1 MLDEFCIK
9 QTMKKILLS
18 LVAICSL
25 YNANAQVIE
34 KVNYLGA
41 LDKDPK
47 KDWTKTWT
55 NWDPKNASYGAITD
69 STTLNDAS
77 GEKSIT
83 GTLTLSASQVYLL
96 KTMLVIKSGGKLVI
110 PAGTVIRGR
119 GNTGATPKEYAT
131 VVVERGGRIE
141 AQGTQANPVVFTSA
155 LPIGSRERGNWGG
168 LFIAGNAPNN
178 QGASVQ
184 MEGFNNVSFNNQL
197 AFYGGNVENDNSGS
211 LTYVRLEF
219 GGFAFEPNKE
229 LNGITFASVGNAT
242 KVDNIQVSFSGDD
255 SYEWFG
261 GSVNCKHIIAYKG
274 TDDDFDTDFGYRG
287 SVQFG
292 IAQKDT
298 AYFDMSW
305 NVTGGSTSE
314 CFESDN
320 DASGSGKLPL
330 TSAVFT
336 NMTCVGPIPVG
347 AKYADLS
354 TTHKGAFR
362 RGARIRRNSRI
373 SIINSIFMGYRN
385 FIMLDGDST
394 LYAAGAR
401 PTVKPNDNFDLVRNN
416 YFCNSTSAFAPAA
429 ATANGLSETSTGY
442 FADSVSKW
450 LQFSKSKNMIDKVS
464 YTSGTVLIDPQNKTN
479 PNFRPVSTNADL
491 YNSSDYTYNV
501 YPKYGTF
508 VVCDSITRQP
518 KNLTVKTSSNA
529 EFNFAYSTA
538 DATFQWQ
545 SNTGSGFKNI
555 SGGQYTGTSNDSMI
569 VSNVTIANNG
579 AKFRCL
585 ISTRW
590 CNDSTSA
597 ALLSAIY
604 KACTL
609 ITTQPAANTK
619 ASGSNAVF
627 TIATNDNTAAIKWE
641 SDFDL
646 GMQSVPAT
654 SKYTGTAT
662 TSLTVKNVALRNH
675 GQTFRA
681 IAQTNVCADTS
692 NTALLNI
699 SDSCISYKSVR
710 VTDTLV
716 MKVNVSVSGVS
727 KSTNIKVYPVP
738 TKNELTID
746 NGNFTLMGG
755 YSIKIYSITGSL
767 VYSQTISQQQYTV
780 NLANWTGL
788 GVYTM
793 QVLDSNGAIIGTK
806 KIILE

>member
-1 MLDEFCIK
+1 
-9 QTMKKILLS
+9 MKKILLS
-18 LVAICSL
+18 IAAVCALLS
-25 YNANAQVIE
+25 ANAQVIE

-41 LDKDPK
+41 LDKDAK
-47 KDWTKTWT
+47 KDWTKNWT

-77 GEKSIT
+77 GEKLIT

-96 KTMLVIKSGGKLVI
+96 KTILVIKSGGKLVV
-110 PAGTVIRGR
+110 PAGTVVRGR
-119 GNTGATPKEYAT
+119 ANTGATPKEYAT
-131 VVVERGGRIE
+131 VVVERGGKIE
-141 AQGTQANPVVFTSA
+141 LLGTESNPVVFTSA
-155 LPIGSRERGNWGG
+155 KSIGSRDRGDWGG
-168 LFIAGNAPNN
+168 IYIAGNAPNN
-178 QGASVQ
+178 QGADVQ
-184 MEGFNNVSFNNQL
+184 MEGFNNVSFDNKL
-197 AFYGGNVENDNSGS
+197 SFYGGTIENDNSGI
-211 LTYVRLEF
+211 LTFVRIEF

-229 LNGITFASVGNAT
+229 LNGLTLASVGNAT
-242 KVDNIQVSFSGDD
+242 KVDGIQVSYSGDD

-298 AYFDMSW
+298 SFFDLSW
-305 NVTGGSTSE
+305 NAASGASTSE

-336 NMTCVGPIPVG
+336 NMTCVGPVPVG
-347 AKYADLS
+347 GKWSDLS
-354 TTHKGAFR
+354 TTVKGAFR

-373 SIINSIFMGYRN
+373 SITNSIFMGYRN

-416 YFCNSTSAFAPAA
+416 YFCNSTVAATPASS
-429 ATANGLSETSTGY
+429 TANGLSETSTGY

-450 LQFSKSKNMIDKVS
+450 LQTAKCNNMVNKVA

-491 YNSSDYTYNV
+491 YNTSDYTLNV

-518 KNLTVKTSSNA
+518 KSLSVKTGSNA
-529 EFNFAYSTA
+529 EFNFVYSTE

-545 SNTGSGFKNI
+545 NNTGSGFKNI
-555 SGGQYTGTSNDSMI
+555 SNAGQFAGVSNDSMS
-569 VSNVTIANNG
+569 VSNVTMANNG
-579 AKFRCL
+579 NKFRCM

-590 CNDSTSA
+590 CKDSTSA
-597 ALLSAIY
+597 AMLTAIF

-609 ITTQPAANTK
+609 ITTQPAATSK
-619 ASGSNAVF
+619 ASGSNATF

-641 SDFDL
+641 SDFDM
-646 GMQSVPAT
+646 GMQTVPAT

-692 NTALLNI
+692 NTAMLNI
-699 SDSCISYKSVR
+699 SDSCINYKSVK

-716 MKVNVSVSGVS
+716 MKVNVSVSGVN
-727 KSTNIKVYPVP
+727 KATNIKVYPVP
-738 TKNELTID
+738 TQNKLTID
-746 NGNFTLMGG
+746 NGNFTIMGG
-755 YSIKIYSITGSL
+755 YSIKIYSTTGQL
-767 VYSQTISQQQYTV
+767 VYAQTISQQQYTV
-780 NLANWTGL
+780 DLANWTGL
-788 GVYTM
+788 GIYSL
-793 QVLDSNGAIIGTK
+793 QVLDNNGAIIGTK
-806 KIILE
+806 SIILE

>member
-1 MLDEFCIK
+1 
-9 QTMKKILLS
+9 MKKILLS
-18 LVAICSL
+18 IAAVCALLS
-25 YNANAQVIE
+25 ANAQVIE

-41 LDKDPK
+41 LDKDAK
-47 KDWTKTWT
+47 KDWTKNWT

-77 GEKSIT
+77 GEKLIT

-96 KTMLVIKSGGKLVI
+96 KTILVIKSGGKLVV
-110 PAGTVIRGR
+110 PAGTVVRGR
-119 GNTGATPKEYAT
+119 ANTGATPKEYAT
-131 VVVERGGRIE
+131 VVVERGGKIE
-141 AQGTQANPVVFTSA
+141 LLGTESNPVVFTSA
-155 LPIGSRERGNWGG
+155 KSIGSRDRGDWGG
-168 LFIAGNAPNN
+168 IYIAGNAPNN
-178 QGASVQ
+178 QGADVQ
-184 MEGFNNVSFNNQL
+184 MEGFNNVSFDNKL
-197 AFYGGNVENDNSGS
+197 SFYGGTIENDNSGI
-211 LTYVRLEF
+211 LTFVRIEF

-229 LNGITFASVGNAT
+229 LNGLTLASVGNAT
-242 KVDNIQVSFSGDD
+242 KVDGIQVSFSGDD

-298 AYFDMSW
+298 SFFDLSW
-305 NVTGGSTSE
+305 NAASGASTSE

-336 NMTCVGPIPVG
+336 NMTCVGPVPVG
-347 AKYADLS
+347 GKWSDLS
-354 TTHKGAFR
+354 TTVKGAFR

-373 SIINSIFMGYRN
+373 SITNSIFMGYRN

-416 YFCNSTSAFAPAA
+416 YFCNSTVAATPASS
-429 ATANGLSETSTGY
+429 TANGLSETSTGY

-450 LQFSKSKNMIDKVS
+450 LQTAKCNNMVNKVA

-491 YNSSDYTYNV
+491 YNTSDYTLNV

-518 KNLTVKTSSNA
+518 KSLSVKTGSNA
-529 EFNFAYSTA
+529 EFNFVYSTE

-545 SNTGSGFKNI
+545 NNTGSGFKNI
-555 SGGQYTGTSNDSMI
+555 SNAGQFAGVSNDSMS
-569 VSNVTIANNG
+569 VSNVTMANNG
-579 AKFRCL
+579 NQFRCM

-590 CNDSTSA
+590 CKDSTSA
-597 ALLSAIY
+597 AMLTAIF

-609 ITTQPAANTK
+609 ITTQPAATSK
-619 ASGSNAVF
+619 ASGSNATF

-641 SDFDL
+641 SDFDM
-646 GMQSVPAT
+646 GMQTVPAT

-692 NTALLNI
+692 NTAMLNI
-699 SDSCISYKSVR
+699 SDSCINYKSVK

-716 MKVNVSVSGVS
+716 MKVNVSVSGVN
-727 KSTNIKVYPVP
+727 KATNIKVYPVP
-738 TKNELTID
+738 TQNKLTID
-746 NGNFTLMGG
+746 NGNFTIMGG
-755 YSIKIYSITGSL
+755 YSIKIYSTTGQL
-767 VYSQTISQQQYTV
+767 VYAQTISQQQYTV
-780 NLANWTGL
+780 DLANWTGL
-788 GVYTM
+788 GIYSL
-793 QVLDSNGAIIGTK
+793 QVLDNNGAIIGTK
-806 KIILE
+806 SIILE

>member
-1 MLDEFCIK
+1 
-9 QTMKKILLS
+9 MKKILLS
-18 LVAICSL
+18 IAAVCALLS
-25 YNANAQVIE
+25 ANAQVIE

-41 LDKDPK
+41 LDKDAK
-47 KDWTKTWT
+47 KDWTKNWT

-77 GEKSIT
+77 GEKLIT

-96 KTMLVIKSGGKLVI
+96 KTILVIKSGGKLVV
-110 PAGTVIRGR
+110 PAGTVVRGR
-119 GNTGATPKEYAT
+119 ANTGATPKEYAT
-131 VVVERGGRIE
+131 VVVERGGKIE
-141 AQGTQANPVVFTSA
+141 LLGTESNPVVFTSA
-155 LPIGSRERGNWGG
+155 KSIGSRDRGDWGG
-168 LFIAGNAPNN
+168 IYIAGNAPNN
-178 QGASVQ
+178 QGADVQ
-184 MEGFNNVSFNNQL
+184 MEGFNNVSFDNKL
-197 AFYGGNVENDNSGS
+197 SFYGGTIENDNSGI
-211 LTYVRLEF
+211 LTFVRIEF

-229 LNGITFASVGNAT
+229 LNGLTLASVGNAT
-242 KVDNIQVSFSGDD
+242 KVDGIQVSFSGDD

-298 AYFDMSW
+298 SFFDLSW
-305 NVTGGSTSE
+305 NAASGASTSE

-336 NMTCVGPIPVG
+336 NMTCVGPVPVG
-347 AKYADLS
+347 GKWSDLS
-354 TTHKGAFR
+354 TTVKGAFR

-373 SIINSIFMGYRN
+373 SITNSIFMGYRN

-416 YFCNSTSAFAPAA
+416 YFCNSTVAATPASS
-429 ATANGLSETSTGY
+429 TANGLSETSTGY

-450 LQFSKSKNMIDKVS
+450 LQTAKCNNMVNKVA

-491 YNSSDYTYNV
+491 YNTSDYTLNV

-518 KNLTVKTSSNA
+518 KSLSVKTGSNA
-529 EFNFAYSTA
+529 EFNFVYSTE

-545 SNTGSGFKNI
+545 NNTGSGFKNI
-555 SGGQYTGTSNDSMI
+555 SNAGQFAGVSNDSMS
-569 VSNVTIANNG
+569 VSNVTMANNG
-579 AKFRCL
+579 NKFRCM

-590 CNDSTSA
+590 CKDSTSA
-597 ALLSAIY
+597 AMLTAIF

-609 ITTQPAANTK
+609 ITTQPAATSK
-619 ASGSNAVF
+619 ASGSNATF

-641 SDFDL
+641 SDFDM
-646 GMQSVPAT
+646 GMQTVPAT

-692 NTALLNI
+692 NTAMLNI
-699 SDSCISYKSVR
+699 SDSCINYKSVK

-716 MKVNVSVSGVS
+716 MKVNVSVSGVN
-727 KSTNIKVYPVP
+727 KATNIKVYPVP
-738 TKNELTID
+738 TSNKLTID
-746 NGNFTLMGG
+746 NGNFSIMGG
-755 YSIKIYSITGSL
+755 YSIKIYSTTGQL
-767 VYSQTISQQQYTV
+767 VYAQTISQQQYTV
-780 NLANWTGL
+780 DLANWTGL
-788 GVYTM
+788 GIYSL
-793 QVLDSNGAIIGTK
+793 QVLDNNGAIIGTK
-806 KIILE
+806 SIILE

>member
-1 MLDEFCIK
+1 
-9 QTMKKILLS
+9 MKKILLS
-18 LVAICSL
+18 IAAVCALLS
-25 YNANAQVIE
+25 ANAQVIE

-41 LDKDPK
+41 LDKDAK
-47 KDWTKTWT
+47 KDWTKNWT

-69 STTLNDAS
+69 STTLNDVS
-77 GEKSIT
+77 GEKLIT
-83 GTLTLSASQVYLL
+83 GTLSLSASQVYLL
-96 KTMLVIKSGGKLVI
+96 KTILVIKSGGKLIV
-110 PAGTVIRGR
+110 PAGTVVRGR
-119 GNTGATPKEYAT
+119 ANTGATPKEYAT
-131 VVVERGGRIE
+131 VVVERGGKIE
-141 AQGTQANPVVFTSA
+141 LQGTETNPVVFTSA
-155 LPIGSRERGNWGG
+155 KTTRDRGDWGG
-168 LFIAGNAPNN
+168 IFIAGNAPNN

-184 MEGFNNVSFNNQL
+184 MEGFNNISFDNQL
-197 AFYGGNVENDNSGS
+197 AFHGGTVENDNSGS
-211 LTYVRLEF
+211 LTYVRIEF

-229 LNGITFASVGNAT
+229 LNGLTLASVGNGT
-242 KVDNIQVSFSGDD
+242 KIDRIQVSYSGDD

-298 AYFDMSW
+298 SYFDLSW
-305 NVTGGSTSE
+305 NVAGGSTSE

-320 DASGSGKLPL
+320 DAAGSGKLPL

-336 NMTCVGPIPVG
+336 NMTCVGPVSIG
-347 AKYADLS
+347 GKWSDLS
-354 TTHKGAFR
+354 TTLKGAYR

-373 SIINSIFMGYRN
+373 SITNSIFLGYRN

-401 PTVKPNDNFDLVRNN
+401 PTVKPNDNYDLVRNN
-416 YFCNSTSAFAPAA
+416 YFCNSTVALTPAA

-442 FADSVSKW
+442 YADSVSKW
-450 LQFSKSKNMIDKVS
+450 LLSATSKNMIDKVS

-479 PNFRPVSTNADL
+479 PNFRPVSTNSDL
-491 YNSSDYTYNV
+491 YNTSDYTLNV

-518 KNLTVKTSSNA
+518 KSLSVKTASNA
-529 EFNFAYSTA
+529 QFNFVYSTEE
-538 DATFQWQ
+538 ATFQWQ
-545 SNTGSGFKNI
+545 NNTGSGFKNI
-555 SGGQYTGTSNDSMI
+555 SNAGQFSGVSNDTMT
-569 VSNVTIANNG
+569 VSTVTMANNG
-579 AKFRCL
+579 NKFRCM

-590 CNDSTSA
+590 CKDSTSA
-597 ALLSAIY
+597 AMLTAIF

-609 ITTQPAANTK
+609 ITTQPK
-619 ASGSNAVF
+619 AVSKTSGSDATF

-641 SDFDL
+641 SDFDM
-646 GMQSVPAT
+646 GMQTVPAT

-692 NTALLNI
+692 ATAMLTI
-699 SDSCISYKSVR
+699 SDSCINYKSVK

-716 MKVNVSVSGVS
+716 MKVNVSVSGVN
-727 KSTNIKVYPVP
+727 KATNIKVFPVP
-738 TKNELTID
+738 TANKLTID
-746 NGNFTLMGG
+746 NGNFSILGG
-755 YSIKIYSITGSL
+755 YSIKIYSTTGQL
-767 VYSQTISQQQYTV
+767 VYAQTISQQQYTV
-780 NLANWTGL
+780 DLANWTGL
-788 GVYTM
+788 GIYSL
-793 QVLDSNGAIIGTK
+793 QVLDNNGAIIGTK
-806 KIILE
+806 SIILE

>member
-1 MLDEFCIK
+1 
-9 QTMKKILLS
+9 MKKILLS
-18 LVAICSL
+18 IAAVCALLS
-25 YNANAQVIE
+25 ANAQVIE

-41 LDKDPK
+41 LDKDAK
-47 KDWTKTWT
+47 KDWTKNWT

-77 GEKSIT
+77 GEKLIT
-83 GTLTLSASQVYLL
+83 TTLTLSASQVYLL
-96 KTMLVIKSGGKLVI
+96 KTILVIKSGGKLVV
-110 PAGTVIRGR
+110 PAGTVVRGR
-119 GNTGATPKEYAT
+119 ANTGATPKEYAT
-131 VVVERGGRIE
+131 VVVERGGKIE
-141 AQGTQANPVVFTSA
+141 LQGTETNPVVFTSA
-155 LPIGSRERGNWGG
+155 KAIGSRDRGDWGG
-168 LFIAGNAPNN
+168 IFIAGNAPNN
-178 QGASVQ
+178 QGADVQ
-184 MEGFNNVSFNNQL
+184 MEGFNNVSFDNKL
-197 AFYGGNVENDNSGS
+197 SFYGGTIENDNSGI
-211 LTYVRLEF
+211 LTFVRIEF

-229 LNGITFASVGNAT
+229 LNGLTLASVGNAT
-242 KVDNIQVSFSGDD
+242 KVDGIQVSYSGDD

-298 AYFDMSW
+298 SFFDLSW
-305 NVTGGSTSE
+305 NAASGASTSE

-336 NMTCVGPIPVG
+336 NMTCVGPVPVG
-347 AKYADLS
+347 GKWSDLS
-354 TTHKGAFR
+354 TTVKGAFR

-373 SIINSIFMGYRN
+373 SITNSIFMGYRN

-416 YFCNSTSAFAPAA
+416 YFCNSTVAATPASS
-429 ATANGLSETSTGY
+429 TANGLSETSTGY

-450 LQFSKSKNMIDKVS
+450 LQTAKCNNMVNKVA

-491 YNSSDYTYNV
+491 YNTSDYTLNV

-518 KNLTVKTSSNA
+518 KSLSVKTGSNA
-529 EFNFAYSTA
+529 EFNFVYSTE

-545 SNTGSGFKNI
+545 NNTGSGFKNI
-555 SGGQYTGTSNDSMI
+555 SNAGQFAGVSNDSMS
-569 VSNVTIANNG
+569 VSNVTMANNG
-579 AKFRCL
+579 NKFRCM

-590 CNDSTSA
+590 CKDSTSA
-597 ALLSAIY
+597 AMLTAIF

-609 ITTQPAANTK
+609 ITTQPAATAK
-619 ASGSNAVF
+619 ASGSNATF

-641 SDFDL
+641 SDFDM
-646 GMQSVPAT
+646 GMQTVPAT

-692 NTALLNI
+692 NTAMLNI
-699 SDSCISYKSVR
+699 SDSCINYKSVK

-716 MKVNVSVSGVS
+716 MKVNVSVSGVN
-727 KSTNIKVYPVP
+727 KATNIKVYPVP
-738 TKNELTID
+738 TQNKLTID
-746 NGNFTLMGG
+746 NGNFTIMGG
-755 YSIKIYSITGSL
+755 YSIKIYSTTGQL
-767 VYSQTISQQQYTV
+767 VYAQTISQQQYTV
-780 NLANWTGL
+780 DLANWTGL
-788 GVYTM
+788 GIYSL
-793 QVLDSNGAIIGTK
+793 QVLDNNGAIIGTK
-806 KIILE
+806 SIILE

>member
-1 MLDEFCIK
+1 
-9 QTMKKILLS
+9 MKKILLS
-18 LVAICSL
+18 IAAVCALLS
-25 YNANAQVIE
+25 ANAQVIE

-41 LDKDPK
+41 LDKDAK
-47 KDWTKTWT
+47 KDWTKNWT

-77 GEKSIT
+77 GEKLIT

-96 KTMLVIKSGGKLVI
+96 KTILVIKSGGKLVV
-110 PAGTVIRGR
+110 PAGTVVRGR
-119 GNTGATPKEYAT
+119 ANTGATPKEYAT
-131 VVVERGGRIE
+131 VVVERGGKIE
-141 AQGTQANPVVFTSA
+141 LLGTESNPVVFTSA
-155 LPIGSRERGNWGG
+155 KSIGSRDRGDWGG
-168 LFIAGNAPNN
+168 IYIAGNAPNN
-178 QGASVQ
+178 QGADVQ
-184 MEGFNNVSFNNQL
+184 MEGFNNVSFDNKL
-197 AFYGGNVENDNSGS
+197 SFYGGTIENDNSGI
-211 LTYVRLEF
+211 LTFVRIEF

-229 LNGITFASVGNAT
+229 LNGLTLASVGNAT
-242 KVDNIQVSFSGDD
+242 KVDGIQVSFSGDD

-298 AYFDMSW
+298 SFFDLSW
-305 NVTGGSTSE
+305 NAASGASTSE

-336 NMTCVGPIPVG
+336 NMTCVGPVPVG
-347 AKYADLS
+347 GKWSDLS
-354 TTHKGAFR
+354 TTVKGAFR

-373 SIINSIFMGYRN
+373 SITNSIFMGYRN

-416 YFCNSTSAFAPAA
+416 YFCNSTVAATPASS
-429 ATANGLSETSTGY
+429 TANGLSETSTGY

-450 LQFSKSKNMIDKVS
+450 LQTAKCNNMVNKVA
-464 YTSGTVLIDPQNKTN
+464 YTTGTVLIDPQNKTN

-491 YNSSDYTYNV
+491 YNTSDYTLNV

-518 KNLTVKTSSNA
+518 KSLSVKTGSNA
-529 EFNFAYSTA
+529 EFNFVYSTE

-545 SNTGSGFKNI
+545 NNTGSGFKNI
-555 SGGQYTGTSNDSMI
+555 SNAGQFAGVSNDSMS
-569 VSNVTIANNG
+569 VSNVTMANNG
-579 AKFRCL
+579 NKFRCM

-590 CNDSTSA
+590 CKDSTSA
-597 ALLSAIY
+597 AMLTAIF

-609 ITTQPAANTK
+609 ITTQPAATSK
-619 ASGSNAVF
+619 ASGSNATF

-641 SDFDL
+641 SDFDM
-646 GMQSVPAT
+646 GMQTVPAT

-692 NTALLNI
+692 NTAMLNI
-699 SDSCISYKSVR
+699 SDSCINYKSVK

-716 MKVNVSVSGVS
+716 MKVNVSVSGVN
-727 KSTNIKVYPVP
+727 KATNIKVYPVP
-738 TKNELTID
+738 TQNKLTID
-746 NGNFTLMGG
+746 NGNFTIMGG
-755 YSIKIYSITGSL
+755 YSIKIYSTTGQL
-767 VYSQTISQQQYTV
+767 VYAQTISQQQYTV
-780 NLANWTGL
+780 DLANWTGL
-788 GVYTM
+788 GIYSL
-793 QVLDSNGAIIGTK
+793 QVLDNNGAIIGTK
-806 KIILE
+806 SIILE

>member
-1 MLDEFCIK
+1 
-9 QTMKKILLS
+9 MKKFLLS
-18 LVAICSL
+18 LAAVCSL
-25 YNANAQVIE
+25 YSANAQIIE

-55 NWDPKNASYGAITD
+55 NWDPKNATYGAVTD

-77 GEKSIT
+77 GEKLIT
-83 GTLTLSASQVYLL
+83 GTLTLSSSQVYLL
-96 KTMLVIKSGGKLVI
+96 KTILVIKSGGKLVV
-110 PAGTVIRGR
+110 PAGTVVRGR
-119 GNTGATPKEYAT
+119 ANTGTTPKEYAT
-131 VVVERGGRIE
+131 VVVERGGKIE
-141 AQGTQANPVVFTSA
+141 IQGTQANPVVFTSA
-155 LPIGSRERGNWGG
+155 KPIGSRDRGDWGG
-168 LFIAGNAPNN
+168 IFIAGNAPNN
-178 QGASVQ
+178 QGASIQ
-184 MEGFNNVSFNNQL
+184 MEGFNNVSFDNQL
-197 AFYGGNVENDNSGS
+197 AFHGGTVENDNSGS
-211 LTYVRLEF
+211 LTYLRIEF

-229 LNGITFASVGNAT
+229 LNGITFASVGSAT
-242 KVDNIQVSFSGDD
+242 KVDNIQVSYSGDD

-298 AYFDMSW
+298 SYYDLSW
-305 NVTGGSTSE
+305 NVAGGSTSE

-336 NMTCVGPIPVG
+336 NMTCVGPVPVG
-347 AKYADLS
+347 GKWSDLS
-354 TTHKGAFR
+354 TTIKGAYR

-373 SIINSIFMGYRN
+373 SITNSIFMGYRN
-385 FIMLDGDST
+385 FVMLDGDST

-401 PTVKPNDNFDLVRNN
+401 PTVNPSNDYDLIRNN
-416 YFCNSTSAFAPAA
+416 YFCNSTVALTPATT
-429 ATANGLSETSTGY
+429 TANGLSETSTGY

-450 LQFSKSKNMIDKVS
+450 LQNAKCKNLIDKVS

-479 PNFRPVSTNADL
+479 PNFRPVSTNSDL
-491 YNSSDYTYNV
+491 YNTSDYTNNI

-518 KNLTVKTSSNA
+518 KSLAVKTSENA
-529 EFNFAYSTA
+529 EFNFAYSTE

-555 SGGQYTGTSNDSMI
+555 SNIGQFAGTSNDSMT
-569 VSNVTIANNG
+569 VSNVTMANNG
-579 AKFRCL
+579 AKFRCVV
-585 ISTRW
+585 STRW
-590 CNDSTSA
+590 CKDSTSS
-597 ALLSAIY
+597 ALLTAIF
-604 KACTL
+604 KACTI
-609 ITTQPAANTK
+609 ITSQPTSASK
-619 ASGSNAVF
+619 ASGSDAIF
-627 TIATNDNTAAIKWE
+627 TVATNDNTATIKWE

-646 GMQSVPAT
+646 GMQVVPAT
-654 SKYTGTAT
+654 SKYVNVNT
-662 TSLTVKNVALRNH
+662 TSLTVKNIALRNN

-692 NTALLNI
+692 KIAMLNI
-699 SDSCISYKSVR
+699 TDSCISYKSVK

-716 MKVNVSVSGVS
+716 MKVNVSVSGVN

-755 YSIKIYSITGSL
+755 YSIKIYSMSGAL
-767 VYSQTISQQQYTV
+767 VYAQTISQQQYTV
-780 NLANWTGL
+780 DLANWTGL
-788 GVYTM
+788 GVYSM
-793 QVLDSNGAIIGTK
+793 QVLDNNGAVIGTK

>member
-1 MLDEFCIK
+1 
-9 QTMKKILLS
+9 MKKILLS
-18 LVAICSL
+18 IAAVCALLS
-25 YNANAQVIE
+25 ANAQVIE

-41 LDKDPK
+41 LDKDAK
-47 KDWTKTWT
+47 KDWTKNWT

-77 GEKSIT
+77 GEKLIT

-96 KTMLVIKSGGKLVI
+96 KTILVIKSGGKLVV
-110 PAGTVIRGR
+110 PAGTVVRGR
-119 GNTGATPKEYAT
+119 ANTGATPKEYAT
-131 VVVERGGRIE
+131 VVVERGGKIE
-141 AQGTQANPVVFTSA
+141 LLGTESNPVVFTSA
-155 LPIGSRERGNWGG
+155 KSIGSRDRGDWGG
-168 LFIAGNAPNN
+168 IYIAGNAPNN
-178 QGASVQ
+178 QGADVQ
-184 MEGFNNVSFNNQL
+184 MEGFNNVSFDNKL
-197 AFYGGNVENDNSGS
+197 SFYGGTIENDNSGI
-211 LTYVRLEF
+211 LTFVRIEF

-229 LNGITFASVGNAT
+229 LNGLTLASVGNAT
-242 KVDNIQVSFSGDD
+242 KVDGIQVSFSGDD

-298 AYFDMSW
+298 SFFDLSW
-305 NVTGGSTSE
+305 NAASGASTSE

-336 NMTCVGPIPVG
+336 NMTCVGPVPVG
-347 AKYADLS
+347 GKWSDLS
-354 TTHKGAFR
+354 TTVKGAFR

-373 SIINSIFMGYRN
+373 SITNSIFMGYRN

-416 YFCNSTSAFAPAA
+416 YFCNSTVAATPASS
-429 ATANGLSETSTGY
+429 TANGLSETSTGY

-450 LQFSKSKNMIDKVS
+450 LQTAKCNNMVNKVA
-464 YTSGTVLIDPQNKTN
+464 YTTGTVLIDPQNKTN

-491 YNSSDYTYNV
+491 YNTSDYTLNV

-518 KNLTVKTSSNA
+518 KSLSVKTGSNA
-529 EFNFAYSTA
+529 EFNFVYSTE

-545 SNTGSGFKNI
+545 NNTGSGFKNI
-555 SGGQYTGTSNDSMI
+555 SNAGQFAGVSNDSMS
-569 VSNVTIANNG
+569 VSNVTMANNG
-579 AKFRCL
+579 NKFRCM

-590 CNDSTSA
+590 CKDSTSA
-597 ALLSAIY
+597 AMLTAIF

-609 ITTQPAANTK
+609 ITIQPAATSK
-619 ASGSNAVF
+619 ASGSNATF

-641 SDFDL
+641 SDFDM
-646 GMQSVPAT
+646 GMQTVPAT

-692 NTALLNI
+692 NTAMLNI
-699 SDSCISYKSVR
+699 SDSCINYKSVK

-716 MKVNVSVSGVS
+716 MKVNVSVSGVN
-727 KSTNIKVYPVP
+727 KATNIKVYPVP
-738 TKNELTID
+738 TQNKLTID
-746 NGNFTLMGG
+746 NGNFTIMGG
-755 YSIKIYSITGSL
+755 YSIKIYSTTGQL
-767 VYSQTISQQQYTV
+767 VYAQTISQQQYTV
-780 NLANWTGL
+780 DLANWTGL
-788 GVYTM
+788 GIYSL
-793 QVLDSNGAIIGTK
+793 QVLDNNGAIIGTK
-806 KIILE
+806 SIILE

>member
-1 MLDEFCIK
+1 
-9 QTMKKILLS
+9 MKKILLS
-18 LVAICSL
+18 IAAVCALLS
-25 YNANAQVIE
+25 ANAQVIE

-41 LDKDPK
+41 LDKDAK
-47 KDWTKTWT
+47 KDWTKNWT

-77 GEKSIT
+77 GEKLIT
-83 GTLTLSASQVYLL
+83 TTLTLSASQVYLL
-96 KTMLVIKSGGKLVI
+96 KTILVIKSGGKLVV
-110 PAGTVIRGR
+110 PAGTVVRGR
-119 GNTGATPKEYAT
+119 ANTGATPKEYAT
-131 VVVERGGRIE
+131 VVVERGGKIE
-141 AQGTQANPVVFTSA
+141 LQGTETNPVVFTSA
-155 LPIGSRERGNWGG
+155 KAIGSRDRGDWGG
-168 LFIAGNAPNN
+168 IYIAGNAPNN
-178 QGASVQ
+178 QGADVQ
-184 MEGFNNVSFNNQL
+184 MEGFNNVSFDNKL
-197 AFYGGNVENDNSGS
+197 SFYGGTIENDNSGI
-211 LTYVRLEF
+211 LTFVRIEF

-229 LNGITFASVGNAT
+229 LNGLTLASVGNAT
-242 KVDNIQVSFSGDD
+242 KVDGIQVSYSGDD

-298 AYFDMSW
+298 SFFDLSW
-305 NVTGGSTSE
+305 NAASGASTSE

-336 NMTCVGPIPVG
+336 NMTCVGPVPVG
-347 AKYADLS
+347 GKWSDLS
-354 TTHKGAFR
+354 TTVKGAFR

-373 SIINSIFMGYRN
+373 SITNSIFMGYRN

-416 YFCNSTSAFAPAA
+416 YFCNSTVAATPASS
-429 ATANGLSETSTGY
+429 TANGLSETSTGY

-450 LQFSKSKNMIDKVS
+450 LQTAKCNNMVNKVA

-491 YNSSDYTYNV
+491 YNTSDYTLNV

-518 KNLTVKTSSNA
+518 KSLSVKTGSNA
-529 EFNFAYSTA
+529 EFNFVYSTE

-545 SNTGSGFKNI
+545 NNTGSGFKNI
-555 SGGQYTGTSNDSMI
+555 SNAGQFAGVSNDSMS
-569 VSNVTIANNG
+569 VSNVTMANNG
-579 AKFRCL
+579 NKFRCM

-590 CNDSTSA
+590 CKDSTSA
-597 ALLSAIY
+597 AMLTAIF

-609 ITTQPAANTK
+609 ITTQPAATAK
-619 ASGSNAVF
+619 ASGSNATF

-641 SDFDL
+641 SDFDM
-646 GMQSVPAT
+646 GMQTVPAT

-692 NTALLNI
+692 NTAMLNI
-699 SDSCISYKSVR
+699 SDSCINYKSVK

-716 MKVNVSVSGVS
+716 MKVNVSVSGVN
-727 KSTNIKVYPVP
+727 KATNIKVYPVP
-738 TKNELTID
+738 TQNKLTID
-746 NGNFTLMGG
+746 NGNFTIMGG
-755 YSIKIYSITGSL
+755 YSIKIYSTTGQL
-767 VYSQTISQQQYTV
+767 VYAQTISQQQYTV
-780 NLANWTGL
+780 DLANWTGL
-788 GVYTM
+788 GIYSL
-793 QVLDSNGAIIGTK
+793 QVLDNNGAIIGTK
-806 KIILE
+806 SIILE